1 MDKNELE
8 EYKRQL
14 AIIETKMTDDVIKE
28 LSKEEIQEYI
38 ILVSKIK
45 ARLDLLENL

>member
-1 MDKNELE
+1 MDKKELE

-14 AIIETKMTDDVIKE
+14 AIIEAKMTDDVIKE